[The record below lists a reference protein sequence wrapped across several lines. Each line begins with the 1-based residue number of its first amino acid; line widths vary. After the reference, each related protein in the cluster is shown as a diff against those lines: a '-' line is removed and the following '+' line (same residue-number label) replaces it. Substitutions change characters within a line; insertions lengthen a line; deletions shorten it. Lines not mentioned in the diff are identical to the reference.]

1 MEFSK
6 RLKQSRQ
13 DLKMTQKELSEKTG
27 IKRTTIA
34 SYEVG
39 NISPSFENVKTLAEA
54 LGVTTDYLSGKSEYK
69 TLVEKFDAK
78 FDTEKIKSEVK
89 LAQEIDAI
97 IKIISNYDLTGT
109 DLTHDE
115 LLLIKSNLEIVLQ
128 LFKMYKIKH
137 NL

>member
-13 DLKMTQKELSEKTG
+13 DLKMTQKELSDKTG
-27 IKRTTIA
+27 IKRATIA

-54 LGVTTDYLSGKSEYK
+54 LGVTTDYLSGNSEYK
-69 TLVEKFDAK
+69 TLVEKFDTN
-78 FDTEKIKSEVK
+78 FDTEKIKSDIK
-89 LAQEIDAI
+89 LAKEIDAL

-109 DLTHDE
+109 DLNHDE
-115 LLLIKSNLEIVLQ
+115 LVLIKKNLEIVLQ
-128 LFKMYKIKH
+128 LFKTYKIRP

>member
-13 DLKMTQKELSEKTG
+13 DLKMTQKELSDKTG
-27 IKRTTIA
+27 IKRATIA

-54 LGVTTDYLSGKSEYK
+54 LGVTTDYLSGNSEYK
-69 TLVEKFDAK
+69 TLVEKFDTN
-78 FDTEKIKSEVK
+78 FDTEKIKSDIK
-89 LAQEIDAI
+89 LAKEIDAL

-109 DLTHDE
+109 ELNHDE
-115 LLLIKSNLEIVLQ
+115 LILIKKNLEIVLQ
-128 LFKMYKIKH
+128 LFKMYKIRP

>member
-13 DLKMTQKELSEKTG
+13 DLKMTQKELSDKTG

-39 NISPSFENVKTLAEA
+39 NISPSFENVKILAEA

-69 TLVEKFDAK
+69 TLVEKFDSK
-78 FDTEKIKSEVK
+78 FDTEKIKSDVK
-89 LAQEIDAI
+89 LAKEIDALI
-97 IKIISNYDLTGT
+97 EIISNYDLTGT

>member
-39 NISPSFENVKTLAEA
+39 NISPSFENVKILAEA
-54 LGVTTDYLSGKSEYK
+54 LGVSTDYLSGKSEYR
-69 TLVEKFDAK
+69 TLVEKFDSK
-78 FDTEKIKSEVK
+78 FDTEKIKSDVK
-89 LAQEIDAI
+89 LAQEIDAL
-97 IKIISNYDLTGT
+97 IKIISNFDLTGT
-109 DLTHDE
+109 DLNHDE
-115 LLLIKSNLEIVLQ
+115 LSLIKSNLEIVLKM
-128 LFKMYKIKH
+128 FKMYKIKSKF
-137 NL
+137 

>member
-13 DLKMTQKELSEKTG
+13 DLKMTQKELSDKTG
-27 IKRTTIA
+27 IKRATIA

-54 LGVTTDYLSGKSEYK
+54 LGVTTDYLSGNSEYK
-69 TLVEKFDAK
+69 TLVEKFDTN
-78 FDTEKIKSEVK
+78 FDTEKIKSDIK
-89 LAQEIDAI
+89 LAKEIDAL

-109 DLTHDE
+109 ELNHDE
-115 LLLIKSNLEIVLQ
+115 LVLIKKNLEIVLQ
-128 LFKMYKIKH
+128 LFKMYKIRP

>member
-13 DLKMTQKELSEKTG
+13 DLKMTQKELADKTG

-69 TLVEKFDAK
+69 TLVEKFDVK

-97 IKIISNYDLTGT
+97 IKIISNYDYTILNY
-109 DLTHDE
+109 DE
-115 LLLIKSNLEIVLQ
+115 LSIVRNSLENVL
-128 LFKMYKIKH
+128 KMYKMFKIKH

>member
-13 DLKMTQKELSEKTG
+13 DLKMTQKELSDKTG
-27 IKRTTIA
+27 IKRATIA

-54 LGVTTDYLSGKSEYK
+54 LRVTTDYLSGNSEYK
-69 TLVEKFDAK
+69 TLIEKFDTN
-78 FDTEKIKSEVK
+78 FDTEKIKSDIK
-89 LAQEIDAI
+89 LAKEIDAL
-97 IKIISNYDLTGT
+97 IKIISDYDLTGT
-109 DLTHDE
+109 ELNHDE
-115 LLLIKSNLEIVLQ
+115 LVLIKKNLEIVLQ
-128 LFKMYKIKH
+128 LFKMYKIRP

>member
-69 TLVEKFDAK
+69 TLVEKFDVK

-97 IKIISNYDLTGT
+97 IKIISNYDYTVLNY
-109 DLTHDE
+109 DE
-115 LLLIKSNLEIVLQ
+115 MSLVRNSLENVL
-128 LFKMYKIKH
+128 KMYKMFKIKH

>member
-69 TLVEKFDAK
+69 TIVEKFDTE
-78 FDTEKIKSEVK
+78 FDTEKIKSDIK
-89 LAQEIDAI
+89 LAQEIDALI
-97 IKIISNYDLTGT
+97 QIISNFDLTGT
-109 DLTHDE
+109 ELTHDE
-115 LLLIKSNLEIVLQ
+115 LTLIKSNLETVLKM
-128 LFKMYKIKH
+128 FKMFKIKPKF
-137 NL
+137 

>member
-69 TLVEKFDAK
+69 TMVEKFDAK

-97 IKIISNYDLTGT
+97 IKIISNYDYTVLNY
-109 DLTHDE
+109 DE
-115 LLLIKSNLEIVLQ
+115 LSIVRNSLENVL
-128 LFKMYKIKH
+128 KMFKIKH

>member
-13 DLKMTQKELSEKTG
+13 DLKMTQKELSDKTG
-27 IKRTTIA
+27 IKRTTSA
-34 SYEVG
+34 SYEGG

>member
-13 DLKMTQKELSEKTG
+13 DLKMTQKELSDKTG

-69 TLVEKFDAK
+69 TMVEKFDAK

-97 IKIISNYDLTGT
+97 IKIISDYDYTLLNYD
-109 DLTHDE
+109 E
-115 LLLIKSNLEIVLQ
+115 LSIVRNSLANV
-128 LFKMYKIKH
+128 LKVYKIKH
-137 NL
+137 NI

>member
-13 DLKMTQKELSEKTG
+13 DLKITQKELSEKTG

-69 TLVEKFDAK
+69 TLVEKFDSE
-78 FDTEKIKSEVK
+78 FDTEKIKSDIK
-89 LAQEIDAI
+89 LAQEIDAL
-97 IKIISNYDLTGT
+97 IKIISNFDLTGT
-109 DLTHDE
+109 ELTHEE
-115 LLLIKSNLEIVLQ
+115 LPLIKSNLEIVLKM
-128 LFKMYKIKH
+128 FKMFKIKPKF
-137 NL
+137 

>member
-13 DLKMTQKELSEKTG
+13 DLKMTQKELSDKTG

-39 NISPSFENVKTLAEA
+39 NISPSFENVKTLAEE

-69 TLVEKFDAK
+69 TMVEKFDAK

-97 IKIISNYDLTGT
+97 IEIISNYDYTALNY
-109 DLTHDE
+109 DE
-115 LLLIKSNLEIVLQ
+115 LSIVRNSLVNV
-128 LFKMYKIKH
+128 LKVYKIKH

>member
-1 MEFSK
+1 
-6 RLKQSRQ
+6 
-13 DLKMTQKELSEKTG
+13 MTQKELSEKTG

-69 TLVEKFDAK
+69 TLVEKFDVK

-97 IKIISNYDLTGT
+97 IKIISNYDYTILNY
-109 DLTHDE
+109 DE
-115 LLLIKSNLEIVLQ
+115 LSIVRNSLENVL
-128 LFKMYKIKH
+128 KMFKIKH

>member
-39 NISPSFENVKTLAEA
+39 NISPSFENVKILAEA
-54 LGVTTDYLSGKSEYK
+54 LGVSTDYLSGNSEYR
-69 TLVEKFDAK
+69 TLVEKFDSK
-78 FDTEKIKSEVK
+78 FDTEKIKSDVK
-89 LAQEIDAI
+89 LAQEIDAL
-97 IKIISNYDLTGT
+97 IKIISNFDLTGT
-109 DLTHDE
+109 DLNHDE
-115 LLLIKSNLEIVLQ
+115 LSLIKSNLEIVLKM
-128 LFKMYKIKH
+128 FKMYKIKSKF
-137 NL
+137 

>member
-13 DLKMTQKELSEKTG
+13 DLKMTQKELSDKTG
-27 IKRTTIA
+27 IKRATIA

-69 TLVEKFDAK
+69 TLVEKFDSN
-78 FDTEKIKSEVK
+78 FDTEKIKSDVK
-89 LAQEIDAI
+89 LAKEIDAI

-109 DLTHDE
+109 ELNHDE
-115 LLLIKSNLEIVLQ
+115 LVLIKKNLEIVLQ
-128 LFKMYKIKH
+128 LFKMYKIRP

>member
-13 DLKMTQKELSEKTG
+13 DLKMTQKELADKTG

-69 TLVEKFDAK
+69 TLVEKFDSK
-78 FDTEKIKSEVK
+78 FDTEKIKSDIK
-89 LAQEIDAI
+89 LAQEIEAI
-97 IKIISNYDLTGT
+97 INIISNYDLTGT

>member
-13 DLKMTQKELSEKTG
+13 DLKMTQKELSDKTG
-27 IKRTTIA
+27 IKRATIA

-54 LGVTTDYLSGKSEYK
+54 LGVTTDYLSGNSEYK
-69 TLVEKFDAK
+69 TLVEKFDTN
-78 FDTEKIKSEVK
+78 FDTEKIKSDIK
-89 LAQEIDAI
+89 LAKEIDAL
-97 IKIISNYDLTGT
+97 IKIISTYDLTGT
-109 DLTHDE
+109 DLNHDE
-115 LLLIKSNLEIVLQ
+115 LMLIKKNLEIVLQ
-128 LFKMYKIKH
+128 LFKMYKIRP

>member
-69 TLVEKFDAK
+69 TMVEKFDAK

-97 IKIISNYDLTGT
+97 IKIISNYDYTILNY
-109 DLTHDE
+109 DE
-115 LLLIKSNLEIVLQ
+115 LSIVRNSLENVL
-128 LFKMYKIKH
+128 KMYKMFKIKH

>member
-13 DLKMTQKELSEKTG
+13 DLKMKQKELSEKTG

-69 TLVEKFDAK
+69 TIVEKFDTE
-78 FDTEKIKSEVK
+78 FDTEKIKSDIK
-89 LAQEIDAI
+89 LAQEIDALI
-97 IKIISNYDLTGT
+97 QIISNFDLTGT
-109 DLTHDE
+109 ELTHDE
-115 LLLIKSNLEIVLQ
+115 LTLIKSNLEIVLKV
-128 LFKMYKIKH
+128 FKMFKIKPKF
-137 NL
+137 

>member
-13 DLKMTQKELSEKTG
+13 DLKMTQKELSDKTG

-39 NISPSFENVKTLAEA
+39 NISPSFENVKILAEA

-69 TLVEKFDAK
+69 TLVEKFDVK
-78 FDTEKIKSEVK
+78 FDTEKIKSDIK
-89 LAQEIDAI
+89 LAQEIEAI
-97 IKIISNYDLTGT
+97 INIISNYNLTGT

>member
-13 DLKMTQKELSEKTG
+13 DLKMTQKELSDKTG
-27 IKRTTIA
+27 IKRATIA

-54 LGVTTDYLSGKSEYK
+54 LGVTTDYLSGNSEYK
-69 TLVEKFDAK
+69 TLIEKFDTN
-78 FDTEKIKSEVK
+78 FDTEKIKSDIK
-89 LAQEIDAI
+89 LAKEIDAL
-97 IKIISNYDLTGT
+97 IKIISDYDLTGT
-109 DLTHDE
+109 ELNHDE
-115 LLLIKSNLEIVLQ
+115 LVLIKKNLEIVLQ
-128 LFKMYKIKH
+128 LFKMYKIRP

>member
-13 DLKMTQKELSEKTG
+13 DLKMTQKELSDKTG

-69 TLVEKFDAK
+69 TLVEKFDVK

-89 LAQEIDAI
+89 LAQEIEAI

-115 LLLIKSNLEIVLQ
+115 LLLIKSNLEIVLK